1 MWRCSHIDWINV
13 DINMATLHVDV
24 MLTVNPGL
32 AGVVAFD
39 TEIAEPDRDGGAL
52 RYRGVDIREIAGRV
66 SFADVWGL
74 LADGDFERGL
84 PPAEPF
90 PIPVHSGD
98 IRVDVQAAV
107 SMLAPHWGLRPLIDI
122 GHDQARDDLARA
134 TVTTLSYVAQ
144 SARGSRLPAVPQRL
158 VDTGRNA
165 TERFMIRWQGEPDPR
180 RVAAIDRYWVC
191 AAEHGMNAST
201 FTARVVASTG
211 ADVPACLSA
220 AVAALSGPLHGGA
233 PSRAL
238 AMVEEVERGADPRAY
253 VRKVLDSGQRL
264 MGFGHAIYRAEDPRA
279 MILREAARELGAPRY
294 EVALELEKAALAELR
309 ERKPDRVLETNVEF
323 WAAVVLDFAQVPS
336 EMFTAMFTCARTA
349 GWSAHILEQK
359 RLGKLIRPSAD
370 YVGPAGRG
378 AVTVP
383 GYEEATKRYASTTR
397 P

>member
-1 MWRCSHIDWINV
+1 
-13 DINMATLHVDV
+13 

-52 RYRGVDIREIAGRV
+52 RYRGVDLRALAGQV

-74 LADGDFERGL
+74 LADGDFARGL
-84 PPAEPF
+84 PAAGPF
-90 PIPVHSGD
+90 PLPVHTGD

-107 SMLAPHWGLRPLIDI
+107 TMLAPYWGLGQLIDI
-122 GHDQARDDLARA
+122 DDAQAREDLAR
-134 TVTTLSYVAQ
+134 TSVMMLSYVAQ
-144 SARGSRLPAVPQRL
+144 AARGSRLPAVPQRT
-158 VDTGRNA
+158 VDAGRNV
-165 TERFMIRWQGEPDPR
+165 TERFMIRWHGDPDPR
-180 RVAAIDRYWVC
+180 HVAAIDRYWVC

-211 ADVPACLSA
+211 ADVAACLSA
-220 AVAALSGPLHGGA
+220 AVGALSGPLHGGA

-238 AMVEEVERGADPRAY
+238 GMVEAVERGGDPRGY
-253 VRKVLDSGQRL
+253 VRQVLDSGQRL

-279 MILREAARELGAPRY
+279 RILREAARELGAPRY

-309 ERKPDRVLETNVEF
+309 ERKPGRVLETNVEF
-323 WAAVVLDFAQVPS
+323 WAAIVLDFAQVPA

-359 RLGKLIRPSAD
+359 RLAKIIRPSAD
-370 YVGPAGRG
+370 YVGPGNREPADL
-378 AVTVP
+378 P
-383 GYEEATKRYASTTR
+383 GWADATKRYA
-397 P
+397 